1 MTSEKKKKHSVLLIE
16 DHPIVRFGLSVL
28 ISQHNDLQVVSTI
41 ENGEKALEF
50 LKKTPVD
57 IIIVDLSLPDMN
69 GIDLIKY
76 IRRMNVQTPILMLSV
91 LEEEF
96 YAERAFA
103 AGALGYVM
111 KQEVSETIIEAIR
124 KVIANELYAS
134 DKIKN
139 RLLKKAIGKH
149 EEKDDSYLSTLTDRE
164 LQVFELLGKGLETR
178 QIADTLRL
186 SIKTIE
192 TYREHIKLK
201 LNIKNSTELI
211 KQASQWELTRRK

>member
-28 ISQHNDLQVVSTI
+28 ISQHSDLNVVNTV
-41 ENGEKALEF
+41 ENGDKALEF
-50 LKKTPVD
+50 LKKTSVD

-76 IRRMNVQTPILMLSV
+76 IRRMDVQTPILVLSV

-149 EEKDDSYLSTLTDRE
+149 EEKDNSYLSTLTDRE

>member
-1 MTSEKKKKHSVLLIE
+1 MTSDKKKKHSVLLIE

-28 ISQHNDLQVVSTI
+28 ISQHNDLQVVNAV

-50 LKKTPVD
+50 LKKTTVD

-76 IRRMNVQTPILMLSV
+76 IRRMDVQTPILVLSV

-149 EEKDDSYLSTLTDRE
+149 EETEDSYLSTLTDRE

>member
-28 ISQHNDLQVVSTI
+28 ISQHNDLNVANTV

-50 LKKTPVD
+50 LKKSSVD

-76 IRRMNVQTPILMLSV
+76 IRRMDVQTPRLVLSV

-149 EEKDDSYLSTLTDRE
+149 EEKDNPYLSTLTDRE

>member
-1 MTSEKKKKHSVLLIE
+1 MTSDKKKKHSVLLIE

-28 ISQHNDLQVVSTI
+28 ISQHNDLNVVNAV
-41 ENGEKALEF
+41 ENGEKALEY
-50 LKKTPVD
+50 LKKNSVD

-76 IRRMNVQTPILMLSV
+76 IRRMDIQTPILVLSV

-149 EEKDDSYLSTLTDRE
+149 EEKEDSYLSTLTDRE

>member
-1 MTSEKKKKHSVLLIE
+1 MTSDKKKKNSVLLVE

-28 ISQHNDLQVVSTI
+28 ISQHNDLNVVSAI

-57 IIIVDLSLPDMN
+57 IIIVDLSLPDMS
-69 GIDLIKY
+69 GIDLIKF
-76 IRRMNVQTPILMLSV
+76 IRRMDVQTPILVLSV

-124 KVIANELYAS
+124 KVISNEIYAS

-149 EEKDDSYLSTLTDRE
+149 EEKNDAYLSTLTDRE
-164 LQVFELLGKGLETR
+164 LQVFELLGKGFETR
-178 QIADTLRL
+178 QIADNLRL

-192 TYREHIKLK
+192 TYREHIKVK
-201 LNIKNSTELI
+201 LSIKNSTELI